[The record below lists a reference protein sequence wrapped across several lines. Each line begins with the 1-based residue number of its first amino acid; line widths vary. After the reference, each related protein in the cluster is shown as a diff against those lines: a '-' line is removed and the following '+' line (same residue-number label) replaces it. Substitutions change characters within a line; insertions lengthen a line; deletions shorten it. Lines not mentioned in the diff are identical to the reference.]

1 MTGDRGSGGRRG
13 GEDRELMG
21 HAGSPRPG
29 EDCGFYSDLSGSH
42 GGSGHRRDVTR
53 RVLKGPLWTIYGRI
67 RMEPGRPIRSY
78 QDKKKKKK
86 EVIKIKDGLNQEA
99 SKLWPTG

>member
-1 MTGDRGSGGRRG
+1 
-13 GEDRELMG
+13 MG

-67 RMEPGRPIRSY
+67 RMEPRRPIRSY
-78 QDKKKKKK
+78 QDKKKK